1 MKKLQNTFLCLSL
14 NAKLVLC
21 VKYSILVVLHYDSSR
36 MFPLPVRSLL
46 LLFVMLAF
54 SNKLAPPP

>member
-21 VKYSILVVLHYDSSR
+21 VKYYIVVVLHYDTSR
-36 MFPLPVRSLL
+36 MLPACALAASFVRDARLL
-46 LLFVMLAF
+46 E
-54 SNKLAPPP
+54 